1 MELREIYKPI
11 EKDLFQV
18 KEEIRRQLVVEDDL
32 IKRVL
37 EDIIESPG
45 KLLRSALALLS
56 FLAGRGNEK
65 NKDNIIKIASL
76 IELVHTATLIHDDVI
91 DETALRRHK
100 TTLHAKWGD
109 KISVLIGDFLFSRS
123 FTMLSQL
130 GFSEIVC
137 ALADT
142 INLICEGEL
151 KQIERAYD
159 WDLSEEDYLSII
171 KKKTAS
177 LFSFSCLCGG
187 HLGKVAADEIKA
199 LVNYGLNFGVAFQMV
214 DDCLDFV
221 GEERRIG
228 KSLGTDLRK
237 GKVTLPLIY
246 LLSST
251 TDGVRG
257 KIVEFISSGQ
267 NNAMTSV
274 INQMLHRYEV
284 MHRCGKKIMQYIE
297 KAKKETRKIVSGNI
311 KKSFIDICDYTL
323 VKPLE
328 ILGRLNMPE
337 EVGAI
342 ENILLTGG
350 IECLVK

>member
-18 KEEIRRQLVVEDDL
+18 KEEIRRQLGIEDDL
-32 IKRVL
+32 TKRVL

-45 KLLRSALALLS
+45 KLLRPALALLS
-56 FLAGRGNEK
+56 FSAGRDSEK
-65 NKDNIIKIASL
+65 NRDNIVKIASL

-91 DETALRRHK
+91 DETALRRHN
-100 TTLHAKWGD
+100 TTLYAKWGE

-137 ALADT
+137 ALANT
-142 INLICEGEL
+142 ISLICEGEL

-159 WDLSEEDYLSII
+159 WNLSEEDYLSII

-187 HLGKVAADEIKA
+187 HLGKVAADEIRA
-199 LVNYGLNFGVAFQMV
+199 LVSYGLNFGVAFQMV

-221 GEERRIG
+221 GDERRIG

-246 LLSST
+246 LLNST
-251 TDGVRG
+251 TDGIRG
-257 KIVEFISSGQ
+257 KIVEFISSRQ
-267 NNAMTSV
+267 DNAIALV
-274 INQMLHRYEV
+274 IRRMLHRYEV
-284 MHRCGKKIMQYIE
+284 MHRCEEKIMQYVE
-297 KAKKETRKIVSGNI
+297 RARKEAKKIMRGNI
-311 KKSFIDICDYTL
+311 KKSFIEICDYTL

-328 ILGRLNMPE
+328 IFGRLNMPE
-337 EVGAI
+337 QAGAI
-342 ENILLTGG
+342 EKKLLTGG